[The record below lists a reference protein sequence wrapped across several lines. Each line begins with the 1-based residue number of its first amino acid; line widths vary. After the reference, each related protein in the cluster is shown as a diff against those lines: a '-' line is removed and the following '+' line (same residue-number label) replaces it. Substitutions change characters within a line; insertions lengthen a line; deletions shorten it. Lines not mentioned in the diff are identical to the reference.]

1 MSIHT
6 QKPQTELT
14 NSRGNSLRKILQK
27 DLTPYLVFAVP
38 LAFMAIFLI
47 YPMAITLMRAFMPA
61 GNKLVAGAFSLQGFT
76 KFFESVMYQKA
87 LANSFIVSLSVT
99 LLCIVIGVPMG
110 YFVARV
116 KMPGKNLMLSLGI
129 LPIIMPSFV
138 GAFTWVILLGRQGV
152 VRHFLNLLLGPL
164 GIEVPTIYGMFGMI
178 LCMTL
183 TYYPFVF
190 QLAYGAF
197 ASANSLLEEAGMLM
211 GASKMHIFR
220 TITFPLILPSLGA
233 GALLVFVRSIGNFGI
248 PAIIG
253 GDKYVLPTLIYF
265 RVNGFWDLNGAAS
278 IAVINVL
285 ITALVLFLQKRVIN
299 RHEYETISATHSEI
313 KQHEGKTIRI
323 IAIVYCVIILVV
335 SLLPQLTIIVMSFA
349 EKWVGLFPEGFT
361 LAHYIRIPQYSRHEL
376 FNTFYLS
383 VLATLLAA
391 VLGSLIAYITERK
404 KPKGAAL
411 LDISIM
417 APFILPGTVVSVAL
431 LSAFSGSSLIRLTG
445 TYTII
450 VISYMI
456 RRTPYVYRSVAA
468 SLSQLNPSLEEA
480 STIAGANWFYTF
492 RRVSVPLIMPAII
505 SGSILTLTTL
515 LQELSTTIL
524 LYSSNTRTVPI
535 QIYGAVADGKLGE
548 ASALSVVLLVVVFI
562 IVYLMNHKQGKSI
575 ASSFKMG

>member
-1 MSIHT
+1 MSDNPANI
-6 QKPQTELT
+6 KKM
-14 NSRGNSLRKILQK
+14 RKDI
-27 DLTPYLVFAVP
+27 TPYLVFAIP
-38 LAFMAIFLI
+38 LAFMMIFLL
-47 YPMAITLMRAFMPA
+47 YPMVLTMLRAFMPS
-61 GNKLVAGAFSLQGFT
+61 GNKLQVGAFSVEGFT
-76 KFFESVMYQKA
+76 KFFTSSMYKKA
-87 LANSFIVSLSVT
+87 LNNSFIISLSVT
-99 LLCIVIGVPMG
+99 GLCILIGVPMG

-152 VRHFLNLLLGPL
+152 VRHFLNVLLSPL
-164 GIEVPTIYGMFGMI
+164 GITIPTIYGMFGMI

-211 GASKMHIFR
+211 GASRWYIFR

-233 GALLVFVRSIGNFGI
+233 GALLVFVRAIGNFGI

-278 IAVINVL
+278 IAVVNVA
-285 ITALVLFLQKRVIN
+285 ITGLVLYLQKRIVN

-313 KQHEGKTIRI
+313 KQHESKAIRI
-323 IAIVYCVIILVV
+323 IAFVYCAIILVA
-335 SLLPQLTIIVMSFA
+335 SLLPQLTIIVMSLF

-361 LAHYIRIPQYSRHEL
+361 FRHYARIPSYSHKEL

-383 VLATLLAA
+383 IMATVLAAL
-391 VLGSLIAYITERK
+391 LGSLIAYITERK

-411 LDISIM
+411 LDMSIM
-417 APFILPGTVVSVAL
+417 MPFILPGTVVSVAL
-431 LSAFSGSSLIRLTG
+431 LSAFSGNSIIKLTG

-450 VISYMI
+450 VISYMV

-524 LYSSNTRTVPI
+524 LYSSKTRTVPI

-548 ASALSVVLLVVVFI
+548 ASALSVVLLIVVFV
-562 IVYLMNHKQGKSI
+562 IVYAMNRKQGKSI
-575 ASSFKMG
+575 SSAFKMG

>member
-1 MSIHT
+1 MKNHEKNHLQSGEST
-6 QKPQTELT
+6 LQ
-14 NSRGNSLRKILQK
+14 RGFKRKLQK
-27 DLTPYLVFAVP
+27 DITPYLVFAIP
-38 LAFMAIFLI
+38 LIFMVIFLI
-47 YPMAITLMRAFMPA
+47 YPMVTTLMRAFMPA
-61 GNKLVAGAFSLQGFT
+61 GNKMVLGSFSLKGFT
-76 KFFESVMYQKA
+76 KFFESSMYRKA
-87 LANSFIVSLSVT
+87 LANSFIVGFSVT
-99 LLCIVIGVPMG
+99 ALCIAIGIPMG

-116 KMPGKNLMLSLGI
+116 KIPGKSLMLSLGI

-152 VRHFLNLLLGPL
+152 LRHFFNMLLTPL
-164 GIEVPTIYGMFGMI
+164 GLEIPPIYGMFGMI
-178 LCMTL
+178 MCMTL

-197 ASANSLLEEAGMLM
+197 ASSNSLLEEAGMLM
-211 GASKMHIFR
+211 GADKWYIFR

-278 IAVINVL
+278 IAVVNVL
-285 ITALVLFLQKRVIN
+285 ITALVLWFQKKVIN
-299 RHEYETISATHSEI
+299 KHEYETISATHSEA
-313 KQHEGKTIRI
+313 KLHDGKLIRV
-323 IAIVYCVIILVV
+323 IAIVYCVFILVI
-335 SLLPQLTIIVMSFA
+335 SLLPQFTIIIMSFF

-361 LAHYIRIPQYSRHEL
+361 LAHYIRIPEYSSNEM
-376 FNTFYLS
+376 FNTFFLS
-383 VLATLLAA
+383 VLATIFAA
-391 VLGSLIAYITERK
+391 VLGSIIAYITERK

-411 LDISIM
+411 LDLAIM

-431 LSAFSGSSLIRLTG
+431 LSAFSGSSVIKLTG
-445 TYTII
+445 TFTII
-450 VISYMI
+450 VIAYMV

-492 RRVSVPLIMPAII
+492 RKISVPLIMPAII

-524 LYSSNTRTVPI
+524 LYSSKTRTVPI

-548 ASALSVVLLVVVFI
+548 ASALSVILLIVVFVV
-562 IVYLMNHKQGKSI
+562 VYLMNKKQGKSI
-575 ASSFKMG
+575 VSSFKMG

>member
-1 MSIHT
+1 MSHDPVNA
-6 QKPQTELT
+6 KKM
-14 NSRGNSLRKILQK
+14 RKDI
-27 DLTPYLVFAVP
+27 TPYLIFTIPLVF
-38 LAFMAIFLI
+38 MMIFLM
-47 YPMAITLMRAFMPA
+47 YPMVLTILRAFMPS
-61 GNKLVAGAFSLQGFT
+61 GNKLQPGAFSLDGFT
-76 KFFESVMYQKA
+76 KFFTSSMYKKA
-87 LANSFIVSLSVT
+87 LNNSFIVSLSVT
-99 LLCIVIGVPMG
+99 GLCILIGVPMG

-116 KMPGKNLMLSLGI
+116 KIPGKNFMLSLGI

-152 VRHFLNLLLGPL
+152 VRHFLNLLLAPL
-164 GIEVPTIYGMFGMI
+164 GITIPTIYGMFGMI

-190 QLAYGAF
+190 QLAYVAF
-197 ASANSLLEEAGMLM
+197 ASANALLEEAGMLM
-211 GASKMHIFR
+211 GASRWHIFR

-233 GALLVFVRSIGNFGI
+233 GALLVFVRAIGNFGI

-278 IAVINVL
+278 IAIVNVA
-285 ITALVLFLQKRVIN
+285 ITALVLYLQKRIVS

-313 KQHEGKTIRI
+313 KQHDGKAIRI
-323 IAIVYCVIILVV
+323 IAFVYCAIILVV
-335 SLLPQLTIIVMSFA
+335 SLLPQITIIVMSFF

-361 LAHYIRIPQYSRHEL
+361 LRHYTRIPTHSHKEL

-383 VLATLLAA
+383 IMATVLAAL
-391 VLGSLIAYITERK
+391 LGSLVAYITERK

-411 LDISIM
+411 LDMSIM
-417 APFILPGTVVSVAL
+417 MPFILPGTVVSVAL
-431 LSAFSGSSLIRLTG
+431 LSAFSGNSIIKLTG

-450 VISYMI
+450 VISYMV

-524 LYSSNTRTVPI
+524 LYSSKTRTVPI

-548 ASALSVVLLVVVFI
+548 ASALSVVLLIVVFV
-562 IVYLMNHKQGKSI
+562 IVYAMNRKQGKSI
-575 ASSFKMG
+575 ASAFKMG

>member
-1 MSIHT
+1 
-6 QKPQTELT
+6 
-14 NSRGNSLRKILQK
+14 
-27 DLTPYLVFAVP
+27 
-38 LAFMAIFLI
+38 
-47 YPMAITLMRAFMPA
+47 
-61 GNKLVAGAFSLQGFT
+61 
-76 KFFESVMYQKA
+76 
-87 LANSFIVSLSVT
+87 
-99 LLCIVIGVPMG
+99 
-110 YFVARV
+110 
-116 KMPGKNLMLSLGI
+116 
-129 LPIIMPSFV
+129 MPSFV

-152 VRHFLNLLLGPL
+152 VRHFLNLLLAPL
-164 GIEVPTIYGMFGMI
+164 GITIPTIYGMFGMI

-197 ASANSLLEEAGMLM
+197 ASANALLEEAGMLM
-211 GASKMHIFR
+211 GASRWHIFR

-233 GALLVFVRSIGNFGI
+233 GALLVFVRTIGNFGI

-278 IAVINVL
+278 IAIVNVA
-285 ITALVLFLQKRVIN
+285 ITALVLYLQKRIVS

-313 KQHEGKTIRI
+313 KQHDGKAIRI
-323 IAIVYCVIILVV
+323 IAFVYCAIILVV
-335 SLLPQLTIIVMSFA
+335 SLLPQITIIVMSFF

-361 LAHYIRIPQYSRHEL
+361 LRHYTRIPTHSHKEL

-383 VLATLLAA
+383 IMATVLAAL
-391 VLGSLIAYITERK
+391 LGSLVAYITERK

-411 LDISIM
+411 LDMSIM
-417 APFILPGTVVSVAL
+417 MPFILPGTVVSVAL
-431 LSAFSGSSLIRLTG
+431 LSAFSGNSIIKLTG

-450 VISYMI
+450 VISYMV

-524 LYSSNTRTVPI
+524 LYSSKTRTVPI

-548 ASALSVVLLVVVFI
+548 ASALSVVLLIVVFV
-562 IVYLMNHKQGKSI
+562 IVYAMNRKQGKSI
-575 ASSFKMG
+575 ASAFKMG

>member
-1 MSIHT
+1 MKRT
-6 QKPQTELT
+6 PK
-14 NSRGNSLRKILQK
+14 NLQHSGRLGEVVKK
-27 DLTPYLVFAVP
+27 DITPYLVFAIP
-38 LAFMAIFLI
+38 LTFMAIFLI
-47 YPMAITLMRAFMPA
+47 YPMFITLARAFMPA
-61 GNKLVAGAFSLQGFT
+61 GNKLAFGSFSLQGFT
-76 KFFESVMYQKA
+76 KFSESLMYRKA
-87 LANSFIVSLSVT
+87 LVNSFIVSLAVT
-99 LLCIVIGVPMG
+99 AFCILIGVPMG

-152 VRHFLNLLLGPL
+152 VRHFLNIVLGPL

-190 QLAYGAF
+190 QLSYGAF

-211 GASKMHIFR
+211 GAHRWYIFR

-233 GALLVFVRSIGNFGI
+233 GALLVFVRAIGNFGI

-285 ITALVLFLQKRVIN
+285 ITALVLYLQKRVIN

-313 KQHEGKTIRI
+313 KQHEGLTIRI
-323 IAIVYCVIILVV
+323 IAIIYCSLVLVI
-335 SLLPQLTIIVMSFA
+335 SLLPQITIIIMSFY

-361 LAHYIRIPQYSRHEL
+361 LKNYMRIPVYSRKEL

-383 VLATLLAA
+383 VLATVLAA
-391 VLGSLIAYITERK
+391 ILGSLVAYITERK
-404 KPKGAAL
+404 KPRGAAL
-411 LDISIM
+411 LDMSIM
-417 APFILPGTVVSVAL
+417 APFILPGTVVSVSL
-431 LSAFSGSSLIRLTG
+431 LSAFSGASIIALGG

-505 SGSILTLTTL
+505 GGSILTLTTL

-524 LYSSNTRTVPI
+524 LYSSRTRTVPI

-548 ASALSVVLLVVVFI
+548 ASALSVVLLVVVFV
-562 IVYLMNHKQGKSI
+562 IVYAMNRKQGKSI

>member
-1 MSIHT
+1 
-6 QKPQTELT
+6 
-14 NSRGNSLRKILQK
+14 
-27 DLTPYLVFAVP
+27 
-38 LAFMAIFLI
+38 
-47 YPMAITLMRAFMPA
+47 
-61 GNKLVAGAFSLQGFT
+61 
-76 KFFESVMYQKA
+76 MYRKA
-87 LANSFIVSLSVT
+87 LANSFIVGFSVT
-99 LLCIVIGVPMG
+99 ALCIAIGIPMG

-116 KMPGKNLMLSLGI
+116 KMPGKSLMLSLGI

-152 VRHFLNLLLGPL
+152 LRHFFNVLLSPL
-164 GIEVPTIYGMFGMI
+164 GLEIPPIYGMFGMI
-178 LCMTL
+178 MCMTL

-197 ASANSLLEEAGMLM
+197 ASSNSLLEEAGMLM
-211 GASKMHIFR
+211 GADKWYIFR

-278 IAVINVL
+278 IAVVNVL
-285 ITALVLFLQKRVIN
+285 ITALVLWFQKRVIN
-299 RHEYETISATHSEI
+299 KHEYETISATHAAV
-313 KQHEGKTIRI
+313 KLHDGKLIRV
-323 IAIVYCVIILVV
+323 IAIVYCVFILVI
-335 SLLPQLTIIVMSFA
+335 SLLPQFTIIIMSFF

-361 LAHYIRIPQYSRHEL
+361 LAHYIRIPEYSSNEM
-376 FNTFYLS
+376 FNTFFLS
-383 VLATLLAA
+383 VLATIFAA
-391 VLGSLIAYITERK
+391 VLGSIIAYITERK

-411 LDISIM
+411 LDLAIM

-431 LSAFSGSSLIRLTG
+431 LSAFSGSSVIKLTG
-445 TYTII
+445 TFTII
-450 VISYMI
+450 VIAYMV

-492 RRVSVPLIMPAII
+492 RKISVPLIMPAII

-524 LYSSNTRTVPI
+524 LYSSKTRTVPI

-548 ASALSVVLLVVVFI
+548 ASALSVILLIVVFVV
-562 IVYLMNHKQGKSI
+562 VYLMNKKQGKSI
-575 ASSFKMG
+575 VSSFKMG

>member
-1 MSIHT
+1 MSHDPVKI
-6 QKPQTELT
+6 KKM
-14 NSRGNSLRKILQK
+14 RKDI
-27 DLTPYLVFAVP
+27 TPYLIFTLPLVF
-38 LAFMAIFLI
+38 MMIFLM
-47 YPMAITLMRAFMPA
+47 YPMVLTILRAFMPS
-61 GNKLVAGAFSLQGFT
+61 GNKLRMGAFSIDGFT
-76 KFFESVMYQKA
+76 KFFTSSMYKKA
-87 LANSFIVSLSVT
+87 LNNSFIVSLSVT
-99 LLCIVIGVPMG
+99 GLCILIGVPMG

-116 KMPGKNLMLSLGI
+116 KIPGKNMMLSLGI

-152 VRHFLNLLLGPL
+152 VRHFLNVLLSPF
-164 GIEVPTIYGMFGMI
+164 GITIPTIYGMFGMI

-197 ASANSLLEEAGMLM
+197 ASANALLEEAGMLM
-211 GASKMHIFR
+211 GASRWHIFR

-233 GALLVFVRSIGNFGI
+233 GALLVFVRAIGNFGI

-278 IAVINVL
+278 IAIVNVA
-285 ITALVLFLQKRVIN
+285 ITALVLYLQKRIVS

-313 KQHEGKTIRI
+313 RQHDGKAIRI
-323 IAIVYCVIILVV
+323 IAFVYCAIILVV
-335 SLLPQLTIIVMSFA
+335 SLLPQVTIIVMSFF

-361 LAHYIRIPQYSRHEL
+361 LRHYTRIPAHSHKEL

-383 VLATLLAA
+383 IMATVLSAL
-391 VLGSLIAYITERK
+391 LGSLVAYITERK
-404 KPKGAAL
+404 KPRGAAL
-411 LDISIM
+411 LDMSIM
-417 APFILPGTVVSVAL
+417 MPFILPGTVVSVAL
-431 LSAFSGSSLIRLTG
+431 LSAFSGNSIIKLTG

-450 VISYMI
+450 VISYMV

-524 LYSSNTRTVPI
+524 LYSSKTRTVPI

-548 ASALSVVLLVVVFI
+548 ASALSVVLLIVVFV
-562 IVYLMNHKQGKSI
+562 IVYAMNRKQGKSI
-575 ASSFKMG
+575 ASAFKMG

>member
-1 MSIHT
+1 MKSNT
-6 QKPQTELT
+6 KLGEVV
-14 NSRGNSLRKILQK
+14 KK
-27 DLTPYLVFAVP
+27 DITPYLVFAIP

-47 YPMAITLMRAFMPA
+47 YPMIITLARAFMPA
-61 GNKLVAGAFSLQGFT
+61 GNKLLFGQFSLSGFT
-76 KFFESVMYQKA
+76 KFRESSMYRKA
-87 LANSFIVSLSVT
+87 LTNSFIVSLSVT
-99 LLCIVIGVPMG
+99 AFTILIGVPMG

-152 VRHFLNLLLGPL
+152 VRHFLNIILGPL

-211 GASKMHIFR
+211 GASRWYIFR

-233 GALLVFVRSIGNFGI
+233 GALLVFVRAIGNFGI

-285 ITALVLFLQKRVIN
+285 ITALVLYIQKRVIN

-313 KQHEGKTIRI
+313 KQHEGVAIRI
-323 IAIVYCVIILVV
+323 IAIVYCVLVLV
-335 SLLPQLTIIVMSFA
+335 ISLLPQITIIIMSFF
-349 EKWVGLFPEGFT
+349 EKWIGLLPEGFT
-361 LAHYIRIPQYSRHEL
+361 LKHYARIPIYSKKEL

-383 VLATLLAA
+383 ILATVLAAI
-391 VLGSLIAYITERK
+391 LGSLIAYITERK
-404 KPKGAAL
+404 KPKGSAL
-411 LDISIM
+411 LDLAIM
-417 APFILPGTVVSVAL
+417 APFILPGTVVSVSL
-431 LSAFSGSSLIRLTG
+431 LSAFSGASVIALGG

-505 SGSILTLTTL
+505 GGSILTLTTL

-524 LYSSNTRTVPI
+524 LYSPKTRTVPI

-548 ASALSVVLLVVVFI
+548 ASALSVVLLVVVFV
-562 IVYLMNHKQGKSI
+562 IVYAMNRKQGQSI

>member
-1 MSIHT
+1 MKEATLLVKKEKRDI
-6 QKPQTELT
+6 
-14 NSRGNSLRKILQK
+14 
-27 DLTPYLVFAVP
+27 TPYLVFAIP

-47 YPMAITLMRAFMPA
+47 YPMFITLARAFMPA
-61 GNKLVAGAFSLQGFT
+61 GNKLTFGTFSLSGFT
-76 KFFESVMYQKA
+76 KFGESMMYRKA
-87 LANSFIVSLSVT
+87 LVNSFIVSLAVT
-99 LLCIVIGVPMG
+99 AFCIIIGVPMG

-152 VRHFLNLLLGPL
+152 VRHFLNIVLGPL

-190 QLAYGAF
+190 QLSYGAF

-211 GASKMHIFR
+211 GASRWYIFR

-233 GALLVFVRSIGNFGI
+233 GALLVFVRAIGNFGI

-278 IAVINVL
+278 IAVINVA
-285 ITALVLFLQKRVIN
+285 ITALVLYLQKRVIN

-313 KQHEGKTIRI
+313 KQHEGLAIRI
-323 IAIVYCVIILVV
+323 IAIVYCLLVLII
-335 SLLPQLTIIVMSFA
+335 SLLPQLTIIVMSFY
-349 EKWVGLFPEGFT
+349 EKWTGLFPQGFT
-361 LAHYIRIPQYSRHEL
+361 LRNYIRIPTYSHKEL

-383 VLATLLAA
+383 IVATLLAA
-391 VLGSLIAYITERK
+391 VLGSLVAYITERK

-411 LDISIM
+411 LDLSIM
-417 APFILPGTVVSVAL
+417 APFILPGTVVSVSL
-431 LSAFSGSSLIRLTG
+431 LSAFSGASVIALGG

-450 VISYMI
+450 IISYMI

-480 STIAGANWFYTF
+480 STIAGASWFYTF

-505 SGSILTLTTL
+505 GGSILTLTTL

-524 LYSSNTRTVPI
+524 LYSPKTRTVPI

-548 ASALSVVLLVVVFI
+548 ASALSVVLLIVVFI
-562 IVYLMNHKQGKSI
+562 IVYAMNRKQGKSI

>member
-1 MSIHT
+1 MSHDPVTI
-6 QKPQTELT
+6 KKM
-14 NSRGNSLRKILQK
+14 RKDI
-27 DLTPYLVFAVP
+27 TPYLIFSIP
-38 LAFMAIFLI
+38 LIFMMIFLM
-47 YPMAITLMRAFMPA
+47 YPMVLTILRAFMPS
-61 GNKLVAGAFSLQGFT
+61 GNKLQMGAFSIDGFT
-76 KFFESVMYQKA
+76 KFFTSSMYKKA
-87 LANSFIVSLSVT
+87 LNNSFIVSLSVT
-99 LLCIVIGVPMG
+99 GLCILIGVPMG

-116 KMPGKNLMLSLGI
+116 KIPGKNFMLSLGI

-152 VRHFLNLLLGPL
+152 IRHFLNLLLAPL
-164 GIEVPTIYGMFGMI
+164 GITIPTIYGMFGMI

-197 ASANSLLEEAGMLM
+197 ASANALLEEAGMLM
-211 GASKMHIFR
+211 GASRWYIFR

-233 GALLVFVRSIGNFGI
+233 GALLVFVRAIGNFGI

-278 IAVINVL
+278 IAIVNVA
-285 ITALVLFLQKRVIN
+285 ITALVLYLQKRIVS

-313 KQHEGKTIRI
+313 KQHDGKAIRI
-323 IAIVYCVIILVV
+323 IAFVYCTIILVV
-335 SLLPQLTIIVMSFA
+335 SLLPQVTIIVMSFF

-361 LAHYIRIPQYSRHEL
+361 LRHYTRIPAHSHKEL

-383 VLATLLAA
+383 IMATVLAAL
-391 VLGSLIAYITERK
+391 LGSLVAYITERK

-411 LDISIM
+411 LDMSIM
-417 APFILPGTVVSVAL
+417 MPFILPGTVVSVAL
-431 LSAFSGSSLIRLTG
+431 LSAFSGNSIIKLTG

-450 VISYMI
+450 VISYMV

-524 LYSSNTRTVPI
+524 LYSSKTRTVPI

-548 ASALSVVLLVVVFI
+548 ASALSVVLLIVVFV
-562 IVYLMNHKQGKSI
+562 IVYAMNRKQGKSI
-575 ASSFKMG
+575 ASAFKMG

>member
-1 MSIHT
+1 MSDNLANI
-6 QKPQTELT
+6 KKM
-14 NSRGNSLRKILQK
+14 RKDI
-27 DLTPYLVFAVP
+27 TPYLVFAIP
-38 LAFMAIFLI
+38 LAFMMIFLL
-47 YPMAITLMRAFMPA
+47 YPMVLTMLRAFMPS
-61 GNKLVAGAFSLQGFT
+61 GNKLQVGAFSVEGFT
-76 KFFESVMYQKA
+76 KFFTSSMYKKA
-87 LANSFIVSLSVT
+87 LNNSFIISLSVT
-99 LLCIVIGVPMG
+99 GLCILIGVPMG

-152 VRHFLNLLLGPL
+152 VRHFLNVLLSPL
-164 GIEVPTIYGMFGMI
+164 GITIPTIYGMFGMI

-211 GASKMHIFR
+211 GASRWYIFR

-233 GALLVFVRSIGNFGI
+233 GALLVFVRAIGNFGI

-278 IAVINVL
+278 IAVVNVA
-285 ITALVLFLQKRVIN
+285 ITGLVLYLQKRIVN

-313 KQHEGKTIRI
+313 KQHESKAIRI
-323 IAIVYCVIILVV
+323 IAFVYCAIILVA
-335 SLLPQLTIIVMSFA
+335 SLLPQLTIIVMSLF

-361 LAHYIRIPQYSRHEL
+361 FRHYARIPSYSHKEL

-383 VLATLLAA
+383 IMATVLAAL
-391 VLGSLIAYITERK
+391 LGSLIAYITERK
-404 KPKGAAL
+404 RPKGAAL
-411 LDISIM
+411 LDMSIM
-417 APFILPGTVVSVAL
+417 MPFILPGTVVSVAL
-431 LSAFSGSSLIRLTG
+431 LSAFSGNSIIKLTG

-450 VISYMI
+450 VISYMV

-524 LYSSNTRTVPI
+524 LYSSKTRTVPI

-548 ASALSVVLLVVVFI
+548 ASALSVVLLIVVFV
-562 IVYLMNHKQGKSI
+562 IVYAMNRKQGKSI
-575 ASSFKMG
+575 SSAFKMG

>member
-1 MSIHT
+1 MSHDPVTI
-6 QKPQTELT
+6 KKM
-14 NSRGNSLRKILQK
+14 RKDI
-27 DLTPYLVFAVP
+27 TPYLIFSIP
-38 LAFMAIFLI
+38 LIFMMIFLM
-47 YPMAITLMRAFMPA
+47 YPMVLTILRAFMPS
-61 GNKLVAGAFSLQGFT
+61 GNKLQMGAFSIDGFT
-76 KFFESVMYQKA
+76 KFFTSSMYKKA
-87 LANSFIVSLSVT
+87 LNNSFIVSLSVT
-99 LLCIVIGVPMG
+99 GLCILIGVPMG

-116 KMPGKNLMLSLGI
+116 KIPGKNFMLSLGI

-152 VRHFLNLLLGPL
+152 IRHFLNLLLAPL
-164 GIEVPTIYGMFGMI
+164 GITIPTIYGMFGMI

-197 ASANSLLEEAGMLM
+197 ASANALLEEAGMLM
-211 GASKMHIFR
+211 GASRWYIFR

-233 GALLVFVRSIGNFGI
+233 GALLVFVRAIGNFGI

-278 IAVINVL
+278 IAIVNVA
-285 ITALVLFLQKRVIN
+285 ITAFVLYLQKRIVS

-313 KQHEGKTIRI
+313 KQHDGKAIRI
-323 IAIVYCVIILVV
+323 IAFVYCTIILVV
-335 SLLPQLTIIVMSFA
+335 SLLPQVTIIVMSFF

-361 LAHYIRIPQYSRHEL
+361 LRHYTRIPAHSHKEL

-383 VLATLLAA
+383 IMATVLAAL
-391 VLGSLIAYITERK
+391 LGSLVAYITERK

-411 LDISIM
+411 LDMSIM
-417 APFILPGTVVSVAL
+417 MPFILPGTVVSVAL
-431 LSAFSGSSLIRLTG
+431 LSAFSGNSIIKLTG

-450 VISYMI
+450 VISYMV

-524 LYSSNTRTVPI
+524 LYSSKTRTVPI

-548 ASALSVVLLVVVFI
+548 ASALSVVLLIVVFV
-562 IVYLMNHKQGKSI
+562 IVYAMNRKQGKSI
-575 ASSFKMG
+575 ASAFKMG